1 MFPYTSAL
9 GQRLAG
15 RRFREGSEDGQGKAH
30 VSAEH
35 SPPGEDAWL
44 PPADADARRAG
55 DTRRAAPQGPEPPQR
70 FRLIRSVRTPGIRKV
85 FRDGQPVHGKRMVL
99 FAAPGS
105 GGFALVAGKKVGGAV
120 ERNRARR
127 VLRAALREVAPRGME
142 GHDIVLVAREAI
154 RGARTQ
160 DLIAEMT
167 ELLGRAGMRP

>member
-9 GQRLAG
+9 GRRVAG
-15 RRFREGSEDGQGKAH
+15 RRFREGSDDGQGKAH

-35 SPPGEDAWL
+35 SPPGEDPWL

-55 DTRRAAPQGPEPPQR
+55 DPRLAAPQGPEPPQR

-127 VLRAALREVAPRGME
+127 VLRGGPPG
-142 GHDIVLVAREAI
+142 G
-154 RGARTQ
+154 
-160 DLIAEMT
+160 
-167 ELLGRAGMRP
+167 